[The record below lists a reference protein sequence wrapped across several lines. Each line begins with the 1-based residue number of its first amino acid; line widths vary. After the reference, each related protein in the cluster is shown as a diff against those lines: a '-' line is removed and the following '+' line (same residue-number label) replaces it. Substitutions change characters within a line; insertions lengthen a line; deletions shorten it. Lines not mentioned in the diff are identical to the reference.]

1 MCIVNIG
8 IATVVVD
15 SQIIAV
21 ILEDTACMSRIAAAN
36 KVCYM
41 AACKACQSVLAIY
54 LVSPFS
60 TVCQPQV
67 EAAMFFTISRFVH
80 AAASP
85 NAICALQRQIDARF
99 LILSIDITSEFNNI
113 VACIVILDIDVDNAG
128 AIGLQCIVCFCLGIL
143 FDFQIA
149 VHVDNAS
156 AASIDTI
163 AFLITGSG
171 NCSICINGN
180 SGAYLSENTLTFTV
194 HSFSIKI

>member
-1 MCIVNIG
+1 
-8 IATVVVD
+8 
-15 SQIIAV
+15 
-21 ILEDTACMSRIAAAN
+21 
-36 KVCYM
+36 M
-41 AACKACQSVLAIY
+41 AAYKACWNVLASY
-54 LVSPFS
+54 LISPGSAF
-60 TVCQPQV
+60 CQPQV
-67 EAAMFFTISRFVH
+67 EAATFFTISRFIQ
-80 AAASP
+80 AASCP
-85 NAICALQRQIDARF
+85 LAIFTLQCQIDAGF
-99 LILSIDITSEFNNI
+99 ISLSVDIASEFNNA
-113 VACIVILDIDVDNAG
+113 VACITVFQVDINYTV
-128 AIGLQCIVCFCLGIL
+128 AISLQCIVCFCLGIL